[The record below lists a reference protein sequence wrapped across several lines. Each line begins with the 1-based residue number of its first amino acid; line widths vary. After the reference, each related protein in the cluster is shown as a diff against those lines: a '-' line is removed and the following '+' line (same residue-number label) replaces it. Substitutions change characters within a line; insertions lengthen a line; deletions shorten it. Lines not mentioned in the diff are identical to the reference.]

1 MADPLSMLG
10 HLGTTGAAAGAG
22 ASGAPAA
29 RGAESADGRRFEQEL
44 LAELSR
50 QIDEVNVLQG
60 DADRAAEDLATGR
73 RADVEGV
80 MIATQK
86 ADTAFRMLLAVRN
99 RMMEAYEEVKQ
110 IRI

>member
-1 MADPLSMLG
+1 MIDPLSMLG
-10 HLGTTGAAAGAG
+10 AGGAG
-22 ASGAPAA
+22 AIGPGGPAA
-29 RGAESADGRRFEQEL
+29 PSNGVRSTDAADGRRFEQEL

-50 QIDEVNVLQG
+50 QIDEVNALQG
-60 DADRAAEDLATGR
+60 DADRAAEDLVTGR
-73 RADVEGV
+73 RSDVEGV

>member
-1 MADPLSMLG
+1 S
-10 HLGTTGAAAGAG
+10 
-22 ASGAPAA
+22 
-29 RGAESADGRRFEQEL
+29 EI
-44 LAELSR
+44 SR
-50 QIDEVNVLQG
+50 QIDEADRLQG
-60 DADRAAEDLATGR
+60 DADVAAQDLATGVR
-73 RADVEGV
+73 SDVEGV

>member
-1 MADPLSMLG
+1 M
-10 HLGTTGAAAGAG
+10 
-22 ASGAPAA
+22 
-29 RGAESADGRRFEQEL
+29 
-44 LAELSR
+44 AELTR
-50 QIDEVNVLQG
+50 QIDEVDKLQG
-60 DADRAAEDLATGR
+60 DANLATEDLVAGR
-73 RADVEGV
+73 REDVEGV

>member
-1 MADPLSMLG
+1 MSDPLGMLG
-10 HLGTTGAAAGAG
+10 AAGAAG
-22 ASGAPAA
+22 PHGIG
-29 RGAESADGRRFEQEL
+29 GAEAMGGARAAAPIDGRRFEQEL
-44 LAELSR
+44 AEQISR
-50 QIDEVNVLQG
+50 QIDEVNRLQG
-60 DADRAAEDLATGR
+60 DADLATEDLVGGR
-73 RADVEGV
+73 RSDVEGV

>member
-1 MADPLSMLG
+1 MSDPLGMLG
-10 HLGTTGAAAGAG
+10 SSG
-22 ASGAPAA
+22 ASGAPGVGAA
-29 RGAESADGRRFEQEL
+29 DALGRAQRTGASDGSRFEQEL
-44 LAELSR
+44 LSEISR
-50 QIDEVNVLQG
+50 QIDEADRLQG
-60 DADRAAEDLATGR
+60 DADVAAQDLATGVR
-73 RADVEGV
+73 SDVEGV